1 MPELVLERIDVMS
14 FAKLNA
20 IFGLVMGLVMGILTL
35 IFTSILS
42 DIVRSPSVGA
52 ALSTQDVIAQGPQL
66 VLQLQQL
73 GFWGVILFLIGGVIT
88 GFIVGA
94 VMAFVYN
101 LSAKLV
107 GGVKLELRGP

>member
-1 MPELVLERIDVMS
+1 MRGMILERIDVMS

-20 IFGLVMGLVMGILTL
+20 IFGLVVGLAMGVLTL
-35 IFTSILS
+35 IFTSLLS
-42 DIVRSPSVGA
+42 DFIRSPSIDA
-52 ALSTQDVIAQGPQL
+52 ALATQQTIAQGPQL
-66 VLQLQQL
+66 IVQLQQL
-73 GFWGVILFLIGGVIT
+73 GFFGVIFFLIGGVIT

-107 GGVKLELRGP
+107 GGVKIELEEP